1 MQLASRVHRSR
12 RHKRGPGSKRLR
24 AGAGS
29 GSESGSSSLTSGTST
44 DPSTSEMSCDTVV
57 YRHAPSSDSGT
68 EGEGP
73 PPASL
78 RSSRESLSSRS
89 SVSRRRI
96 LTNGAIS
103 RQSSPLSPGPGLA
116 SIAERMP
123 LHGRVPGHRQQRTEV
138 WVDSR
143 PPPQAEASRAAMVSR
158 WVENQ
163 SLQDQEAEVEAKAE
177 AKTEAK
183 TEAKPLFM
191 TQFKTADSDSGS
203 EGVARKVAPPPPPRR
218 TPPRAQRPQSPE
230 PLQEPGPE
238 VREFVEASRGPE
250 SKEASRVPESGQSVE
265 VEASLCQ
272 TEEASLHPLR
282 VLSEENLTVVSTFVA
297 DVGDLEAAEDEQLDP
312 SQFSFFSV
320 PDFANNNGASGDYFQ
335 ARLRALA
342 RIGEDTINGNV
353 EAVEA
358 APAPGGDED
367 TKDGVT
373 AAASSFSDPRFLY
386 GSYREMATFSAEA
399 RAEDTEAMTPQ
410 KQFLLLSQSLRTP
423 DGSSDPDLASRLED
437 RDNGNCDENYKVN
450 EAVENDNDNDA
461 MENDN
466 APIENVPKPKLT
478 FAARLLRLFGSRRH
492 KTQPR
497 PGERSQSW
505 DRELG
510 AGGQEPAQ
518 ARRLHKEARCASSSP
533 GKQRQ
538 ARRLQKRKEKEK
550 GDTVSCLSLAP
561 TEWEFSEA
569 RRQPQQQQADRKSS
583 GYDSL
588 DSPEGESSS
597 LDSSSEPVY
606 PAPAY
611 AVPHQPASSLHYDE
625 VTQLKMEIRRHPSI
639 LR

>member
-24 AGAGS
+24 AGA

-230 PLQEPGPE
+230 PLQEPGLE

-250 SKEASRVPESGQSVE
+250 SKEASRVPESGQI
-265 VEASLCQ
+265 VEANMCQ

-342 RIGEDTINGNV
+342 RIGEDTVNGNV

-437 RDNGNCDENYKVN
+437 RDNGNCDEN
-450 EAVENDNDNDA
+450 EAVENDNGNDA
-461 MENDN
+461 MENDKN
-466 APIENVPKPKLT
+466 HAPMENVPKPKLT

-538 ARRLQKRKEKEK
+538 ARRMKRKEKEK

-569 RRQPQQQQADRKSS
+569 RRQPPQQQADRKSS

>member
-177 AKTEAK
+177 AKAEAK

-230 PLQEPGPE
+230 PLQEPGLE
-238 VREFVEASRGPE
+238 VREAAEASRVSE
-250 SKEASRVPESGQSVE
+250 SKEASRVPESGQR
-265 VEASLCQ
+265 VEAGADLRPELEA
-272 TEEASLHPLR
+272 EEASLHPLR

-342 RIGEDTINGNV
+342 RIGEDTVNGNV

-373 AAASSFSDPRFLY
+373 APASSFSDPRFLY

-437 RDNGNCDENYKVN
+437 RDNGNCDDNDD
-450 EAVENDNDNDA
+450 VENDNDA
-461 MENDN
+461 VENDTDH
-466 APIENVPKPKLT
+466 APIENDVPKPKLT

-538 ARRLQKRKEKEK
+538 ARRMKRKEKEK

-569 RRQPQQQQADRKSS
+569 RRQPPQQQADRKSS

>member
-24 AGAGS
+24 PGAGA

-57 YRHAPSSDSGT
+57 YRHAPGPAPSSDSGT

-103 RQSSPLSPGPGLA
+103 PAARSRQSSPLSPPGLA

-163 SLQDQEAEVEAKAE
+163 SCQDQEAEVEAKA
-177 AKTEAK
+177 
-183 TEAKPLFM
+183 EAKPLFM

-203 EGVARKVAPPPPPRR
+203 EAVARKVAPPPPPRR
-218 TPPRAQRPQSPE
+218 TPPRPQRPQSPE
-230 PLQEPGPE
+230 PLQEPGLG
-238 VREFVEASRGPE
+238 VREAA
-250 SKEASRVPESGQSVE
+250 EASRVPESGQIVE
-265 VEASLCQ
+265 VEASMCQ

-297 DVGDLEAAEDEQLDP
+297 DVGDLEAAEDEELDP

-342 RIGEDTINGNV
+342 RIGEDTINGNG

-367 TKDGVT
+367 T
-373 AAASSFSDPRFLY
+373 APASSFSDPRFLY

-437 RDNGNCDENYKVN
+437 RDNGNCEDNCE
-450 EAVENDNDNDA
+450 DNDAMANHNGA

-466 APIENVPKPKLT
+466 DHAPIENVPKPKLT

-492 KTQPR
+492 KAQPR
-497 PGERSQSW
+497 PGERSQSC
-505 DRELG
+505 DRQLE

-538 ARRLQKRKEKEK
+538 ARRQKRKEK

-569 RRQPQQQQADRKSS
+569 RRPPQQQADRKSS

-611 AVPHQPASSLHYDE
+611 AVPHQAASSLHYDE